1 MIARTRGF
9 TVIELLVVVVIIA
22 LLMVM
27 LLPALSAS
35 RKAARRTLSANN
47 LREIGK
53 ALTNY
58 EAAKGHFP
66 PSWQEPEFADGNNVN
81 GWSIHSLLLP
91 YLEEEKIVK
100 RIDFKRSYTD
110 YTSGGAGGGVVT
122 ADNTASNLSA
132 MRVSV
137 FVSPDEPRDEPRL
150 ENGEPTH
157 YPLNYAA
164 NLGTFFVWDPAT
176 GEVGNGAFGPGRGF
190 SAASVTDGL
199 SHTIAFAE
207 VRAWQPYG
215 RNNGHD
221 ASESHISDIFAAVSP
236 DANGAL
242 DAPADVADIEALVQE
257 ADGAGNFKSNSG
269 HTEWVDG
276 RAHQIGFTTV
286 FGPNERVLADVKGD
300 GKLVDV
306 DWTNWQEGKNR
317 ASGAEH
323 PTFAAVTA
331 RSYREEGVLVLL
343 LGGSVNLVSPEINI
357 GAWRAYSSRNGDE
370 LIANDQQIR

>member
-1 MIARTRGF
+1 MVSRKRGF

-66 PSWQEPEFADGNNVN
+66 PSWQEPESADGNDVA
-81 GWSIHSLLLP
+81 GWSVHALLLP

-100 RIDFKRSYTD
+100 RIDYRRSYSE
-110 YTSGGAGGGVVT
+110 YEGSLGEVVT
-122 ADNTASNLSA
+122 ADNTASHISA
-132 MRVSV
+132 MRVPV
-137 FVSPDEPRDEPRL
+137 FVSPDEPRDEVRF
-150 ENGEPTH
+150 EDGEPMH

-164 NLGTFFVWDPAT
+164 NVGTFFVWDPAT
-176 GEVGNGAFGPGRGF
+176 GETGNGAFAPGRGF
-190 SAASVTDGL
+190 SAGSVSDGL
-199 SHTIAFAE
+199 SYTMAFAE
-207 VRAWQPYG
+207 VKAWQPYA

-221 ASESHISDIFAAVSP
+221 ASDSHISNILTAVSP

-242 DAPADVADIEALVQE
+242 TTPADPADIESLVQE
-257 ADGAGNFKSNSG
+257 ADGAGNFKTNSG

-286 FGPNERVLADVKGD
+286 FGPNEQVLVDAKGD
-300 GKLVDV
+300 GTLVDA
-306 DWTNWQEGKNR
+306 DWTNWQEGKDR
-317 ASGAEH
+317 AASPSGEK

-343 LGGSVNLVSPEINI
+343 LGGGVTLVDTDISI
-357 GAWRAYSSRNGDE
+357 GAWRAYSTRNGDE
-370 LIANDQQIR
+370 LVADSEQIR